1 MSINVVRMADVHR
14 AELHELLLA
23 ENWTQLAKELQQN
36 SLQVF
41 TQYVALVKGRVVGWL
56 EGTAR
61 YEADAEVP
69 GFPTPWAQVNYVLTH
84 PAMRRRGIA
93 GDLLRHFAHDEYSAG
108 RRFMV
113 LWHDRR
119 EDSGGRLAF
128 FTAHGFQPVS
138 GTGLFGI
145 DLPQLLTGPGT
156 APPGQ

>member
-1 MSINVVRMADVHR
+1 MSINVVRLADAHR

-41 TQYVALVKGRVVGWL
+41 TQYVALARGHVVGWL

-61 YEADAEVP
+61 HEADAEVP
-69 GFPTPWAQVNYVLTH
+69 GFPTPWAQVNYVLIH

-93 GDLLRHFAHDEYSAG
+93 GDLLRRFAHDEHRAG

-119 EDSGGRLAF
+119 EDSGGRFAF
-128 FTAHGFQPVS
+128 CTAHGFQPIA
-138 GTGLFGI
+138 GTGLVGV
-145 DLPQLLTGPGT
+145 DLQQLLTSPGA
-156 APPGQ
+156 APLRE